1 MRAQPLA
8 GVSILLVE
16 DNTDGRELLEA
27 FLRFVGA
34 NVRSA
39 ANAEE
44 AVELFKQSAP
54 AVVITDI
61 VLPGHDGVWLLE
73 QVRAST
79 VRACVIALTG
89 RVLPADTL
97 RLRSLGFDEHLTKPV
112 DLDAMIAA
120 IVRRRER
127 PGEQPTLL

>member
-1 MRAQPLA
+1 MTEHPLA

-34 NVRSA
+34 SVRSA
-39 ANAEE
+39 ANADE
-44 AVELFKQSAP
+44 AFQLFTQSAP

-73 QVRAST
+73 QVRSWKPG
-79 VRACVIALTG
+79 VGVIALTG
-89 RVLPADTL
+89 RVLPADAL
-97 RLRSLGFDEHLTKPV
+97 RLRSLGFDEHLGKPV
-112 DLDAMIAA
+112 DLDEMIAA
-120 IVRRRER
+120 IIRQTGR
-127 PGEQPTLL
+127 PNPRP

>member
-1 MRAQPLA
+1 MTAQPLA
-8 GVSILLVE
+8 GVSVLLVE
-16 DNTDGRELLEA
+16 DNTDGREILEA

-39 ANAEE
+39 VNAEE
-44 AVELFKQSAP
+44 AFDLFKQSAP

-73 QVRAST
+73 QVRAS
-79 VRACVIALTG
+79 RAAVPVIALTG

-97 RLRSLGFDEHLTKPV
+97 RLRLAGFDEHLAKPV
-112 DLDAMIAA
+112 DLDEMIAA
-120 IVRRRER
+120 IVRRT
-127 PGEQPTLL
+127 G

>member
-1 MRAQPLA
+1 MIAQPLA

-44 AVELFKQSAP
+44 AFVLFKQSAP

-79 VRACVIALTG
+79 TGVRVIALTG
-89 RVLPADTL
+89 RVLPADRL
-97 RLRSLGFDEHLTKPV
+97 RLRSLGFDEQLAKPV
-112 DLDAMIAA
+112 DLDEMIAA
-120 IVRRRER
+120 IVRR
-127 PGEQPTLL
+127 

>member
-1 MRAQPLA
+1 MTARPLA

-39 ANAEE
+39 ANADE
-44 AVELFKQSAP
+44 AFELFKQSVP

-73 QVRAST
+73 QVRAWT
-79 VRACVIALTG
+79 PGVGVIALTG
-89 RVLPADTL
+89 RVLPADAV
-97 RLRSLGFDEHLTKPV
+97 RLRSVGFDEHLPKPV
-112 DLDAMIAA
+112 DLDEMIAA
-120 IVRRRER
+120 ITRRTGRA
-127 PGEQPTLL
+127 GEQPT

>member
-1 MRAQPLA
+1 MIAQPLA

-27 FLRFVGA
+27 FLRFVGG
-34 NVRSA
+34 NVRSV

-44 AVELFKQSAP
+44 AFVLFKQSAP

-79 VRACVIALTG
+79 TGVRVIALTG
-89 RVLPADTL
+89 RVLPADRL
-97 RLRSLGFDEHLTKPV
+97 RLRSLGFDEQLAKPV
-112 DLDAMIAA
+112 DLDEMIAA
-120 IVRRRER
+120 IVGRTGGGR
-127 PGEQPTLL
+127 EQPT

>member
-1 MRAQPLA
+1 MTAQPLA

-44 AVELFKQSAP
+44 ALELFKQSVP

-61 VLPGHDGVWLLE
+61 VLPGRDGVWLLE

-79 VRACVIALTG
+79 AGVHVIALTG
-89 RVLPADTL
+89 RVLPADTS
-97 RLRSLGFDEHLTKPV
+97 RLRSLGFDEHLAKPV
-112 DLDAMIAA
+112 DLDEMIAA
-120 IVRRRER
+120 IVRRT
-127 PGEQPTLL
+127 G

>member
-1 MRAQPLA
+1 MNAQPLA
-8 GVSILLVE
+8 GVSVLLVE

-44 AVELFKQSAP
+44 GFALFEQSAP
-54 AVVITDI
+54 GVVITDI
-61 VLPGHDGVWLLE
+61 VLPGHDGMWLLE

-79 VRACVIALTG
+79 ARVPVIALTG
-89 RVLPADTL
+89 RVLPSDSL
-97 RLRSLGFDEHLTKPV
+97 RLRLAGFDEQWAKPV
-112 DLDAMIAA
+112 DLQAMIAA
-120 IVRRRER
+120 IVRLTGR
-127 PGEQPTLL
+127 GGQPT